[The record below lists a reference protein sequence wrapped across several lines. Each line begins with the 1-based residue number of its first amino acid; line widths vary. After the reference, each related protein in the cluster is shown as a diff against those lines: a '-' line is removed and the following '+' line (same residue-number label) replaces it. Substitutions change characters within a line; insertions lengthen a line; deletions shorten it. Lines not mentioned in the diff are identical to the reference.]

1 MAKVHIAEEALQPSI
16 FVTMDGTT
24 GDYKLLAAETGDF
37 PYGITADYSEV
48 APIPNVTTTNH
59 ASEGGVV
66 AVITEHGDKEN
77 STQMLRI
84 SAAVVRGDRL
94 MPDGT
99 GNGTAIKATP
109 GNWYG
114 AVAEESGAA
123 GEAIRVM
130 PRYGYEE
137 GNVATVTATTG
148 GATTGLIPADA
159 KIVTVTSDSANK
171 QISLPAGEIGK
182 ELTIVVGTTAC
193 ELISSV
199 AADKVNEVVV
209 GATNELALT
218 AEGIYWCRYTK
229 AGCWVVTG
237 TTKLGAAI
245 ATLVPDAL

>member
-48 APIPNVTTTNH
+48 APIPGANTTNH
-59 ASEGGVV
+59 ASSGGVV
-66 AVITEHGDKEN
+66 TPLTEHGDKEN

-94 MPDGT
+94 MPDAT

-130 PRYGYEE
+130 PRYGYES

-148 GATTGLIPADA
+148 GGTTGLIPADA
-159 KIVTVTSDSANK
+159 KIVTVTSDNANK

-218 AEGIYWCRYTK
+218 AEAIYLCRYTK
-229 AGCWVVTG
+229 AGNWVVTG

-245 ATLVPDAL
+245 NALVPDAL